1 MTLFFLPFSN
11 AFCLFPFGRNF
22 HLLQLSVL
30 GSPLALRLMTAN
42 VYMEILLFVGHGPF
56 NLQLIFTIP
65 ADNNDHLLE
74 ADASTF
80 ICSVLDKSHLGA
92 DHHF

>member
-1 MTLFFLPFSN
+1 
-11 AFCLFPFGRNF
+11 
-22 HLLQLSVL
+22 
-30 GSPLALRLMTAN
+30 MTAN

-92 DHHF
+92 DHHFELRPDSESLWKAPSYESTRFGLQPS

>member
-1 MTLFFLPFSN
+1 M
-11 AFCLFPFGRNF
+11 
-22 HLLQLSVL
+22 QLIPAP
-30 GSPLALRLMTAN
+30 SPLALRLMTAN

-74 ADASTF
+74 TDNST
-80 ICSVLDKSHLGA
+80 L
-92 DHHF
+92 

>member
-22 HLLQLSVL
+22 HPYNFRSSA
-30 GSPLALRLMTAN
+30 SPLALRLMTAN

-74 ADASTF
+74 TDAST
-80 ICSVLDKSHLGA
+80 LTTENK
-92 DHHF
+92 